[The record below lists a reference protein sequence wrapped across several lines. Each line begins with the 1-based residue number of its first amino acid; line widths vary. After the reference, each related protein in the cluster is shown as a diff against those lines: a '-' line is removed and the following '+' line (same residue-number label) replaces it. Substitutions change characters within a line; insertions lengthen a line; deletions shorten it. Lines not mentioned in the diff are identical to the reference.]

1 MYASLKLSP
10 GKKHETS
17 GKMCCEQYIA
27 PRRKETNIY
36 PNAQT
41 QASRLPNP
49 HFTPSN
55 SSEKYHCSIAPETE
69 LAQGSEFLKM
79 NSQKTEFLKLFPD
92 ESQCA
97 AAQRIFRTNRTFEN
111 FALLKELVRTSS
123 YHVDVYVCQTFWN
136 QSLRPFSIC
145 IQVHSSF
152 DPEGCRIRPCF
163 WVYCCRERLE
173 PNYMLKGAKRKTEK
187 KGNADVHVCHQL

>member
-1 MYASLKLSP
+1 LIKPLKAPAVASDSIEPLDVENTTEVNTEVYLRRLIYKFLLKKKMYASLKLSP

-123 YHVDVYVCQTFWN
+123 YHVDVYVCQTF
-136 QSLRPFSIC
+136 
-145 IQVHSSF
+145 
-152 DPEGCRIRPCF
+152 
-163 WVYCCRERLE
+163 
-173 PNYMLKGAKRKTEK
+173 
-187 KGNADVHVCHQL
+187 